1 MKKFLLYLLALA
13 ALLAPCIADFSF
25 WGLPWDR
32 EVIAVNT
39 TNYPDIAYDMT
50 HIPEQFVL
58 WSHKQSMK
66 YATIKP
72 NLIIGEIR
80 Y

>member
-13 ALLAPCIADFSF
+13 ALLSPCIADFSF
-25 WGLPWDR
+25 WGLLWDH
-32 EVIAVNT
+32 EIVAVDT
-39 TNYPDIAYDMT
+39 TYPDIAVDMT
-50 HIPEQFVL
+50 YIPEPVVL
-58 WSHKQSMK
+58 WPNKQSMK
-66 YATIKP
+66 HTTIKP